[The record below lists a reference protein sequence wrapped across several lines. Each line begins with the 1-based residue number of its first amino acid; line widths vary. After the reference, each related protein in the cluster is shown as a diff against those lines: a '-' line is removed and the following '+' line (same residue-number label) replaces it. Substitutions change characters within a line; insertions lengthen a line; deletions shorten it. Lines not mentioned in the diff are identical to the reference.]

1 MTVKQTAEQITE
13 TRVLALIE
21 AYGADPMRWPKS
33 ERLAAQALIAR
44 SMATQDAPR
53 IMAALAKAEELDA
66 VLDGM
71 TVPALSPDAVA
82 ALHRAARP
90 GLIPR
95 LRGLLDWQG
104 PIWQPTGALAAALI
118 MGVTLGLANPDIS
131 ADLTDL
137 TDTATEQSYD
147 DQASTFDI
155 ILIGEESL

>member
-1 MTVKQTAEQITE
+1 MKAEQITE

-21 AYGADPMRWPKS
+21 TYGADPMRWPQS
-33 ERLAAQALIAR
+33 ERHAAQALIAR
-44 SMATQDAPR
+44 TMTDQNAPR
-53 IMAALAKAEELDA
+53 IPAALAEAEALDA
-66 VLDGM
+66 MLSRM
-71 TVPALSPDAVA
+71 TVPVLSPETVA
-82 ALHRAARP
+82 SLQRAARP

-104 PIWQPTGALAAALI
+104 PIWQPTGALAAALV
-118 MGVTLGLANPDIS
+118 MGVTLGITNPDIS

-137 TDTATEQSYD
+137 TDTTTEQIYD